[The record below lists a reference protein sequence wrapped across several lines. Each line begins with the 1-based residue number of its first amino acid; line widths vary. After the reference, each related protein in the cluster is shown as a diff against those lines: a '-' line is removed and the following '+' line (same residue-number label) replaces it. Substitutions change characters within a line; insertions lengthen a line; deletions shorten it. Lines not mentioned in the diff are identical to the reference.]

1 MANLAAPQNNG
12 GTEVGG
18 GAILASEGKK
28 KVVSEV
34 GGWKLKARKRKKENI
49 LDWTTLE
56 SFFQLQVRL
65 FGCCPHMLKV
75 RAEWKKILDKIANEQ
90 AAATTS

>member
-1 MANLAAPQNNG
+1 MSVITHIKERRESWFVASFSRHLFSTVANLAAPQNNG

-34 GGWKLKARKRKKENI
+34 GG
-49 LDWTTLE
+49 
-56 SFFQLQVRL
+56 
-65 FGCCPHMLKV
+65 
-75 RAEWKKILDKIANEQ
+75 
-90 AAATTS
+90 